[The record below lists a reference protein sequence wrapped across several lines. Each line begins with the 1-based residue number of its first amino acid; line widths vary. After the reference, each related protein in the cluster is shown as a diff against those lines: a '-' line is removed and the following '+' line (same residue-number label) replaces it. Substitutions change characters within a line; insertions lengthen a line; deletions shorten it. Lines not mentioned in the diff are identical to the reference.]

1 MPILLESNSAPATA
15 ATNLAPNP
23 AVMANSASNSRL
35 NTDILA
41 PVRQTALIFF
51 FLIGLTHIV
60 SGLMASNELGLPLSN
75 LINKILDIPFAIIA
89 TIFGLSNFPISS
101 QNPRKGLYLALMGV
115 ICLLVL
121 GVLVY
126 INLLIPDRTII

>member
-1 MPILLESNSAPATA
+1 MPILLDSNSAPATPIIPQA
-15 ATNLAPNP
+15 PAGFSSQTNP
-23 AVMANSASNSRL
+23 RL
-35 NTDILA
+35 NNDILT

-51 FLIGLTHIV
+51 FLIGLTHII

-75 LINKILDIPFAIIA
+75 LINKVLDIPFAIIA

-101 QNPRKGLYLALMGV
+101 QNPRKGLYLAVMGV

-126 INLLIPDRTII
+126 INLLIPDRSII

>member
-1 MPILLESNSAPATA
+1 VPILLESNSAPATA
-15 ATNLAPNP
+15 TTLPVTPN
-23 AVMANSASNSRL
+23 VLANSNNPRL
-35 NTDILA
+35 NSDLLA

-75 LINKILDIPFAIIA
+75 LINKVLDIPFAIIA